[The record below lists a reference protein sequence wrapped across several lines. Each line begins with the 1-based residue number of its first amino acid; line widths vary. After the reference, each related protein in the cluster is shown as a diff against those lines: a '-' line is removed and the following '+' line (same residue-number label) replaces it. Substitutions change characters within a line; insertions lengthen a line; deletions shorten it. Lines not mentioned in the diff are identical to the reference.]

1 MQSAPAGMGVVGKSG
16 NKKTI
21 NVFVKPTVNLSPAL
35 DFRSRIANTDESAKS
50 DIKHLQSIEI
60 QAAQASAFVAAAAV
74 DGDFALVKDDV
85 IRRRLAE
92 HLVNLSCRGMSEGQ
106 IAARVELLLKER
118 APKDK
123 VT

>member
-1 MQSAPAGMGVVGKSG
+1 M
-16 NKKTI
+16 
-21 NVFVKPTVNLSPAL
+21 
-35 DFRSRIANTDESAKS
+35 
-50 DIKHLQSIEI
+50 
-60 QAAQASAFVAAAAV
+60 QAAQASAFVAAAAA

-92 HLVNLSCRGMSEGQ
+92 HLVNLSCRGMSEDR
-106 IAARVELLLKER
+106 IAVRVELLLKER